1 MILLLRASGG
11 VDFCLSVET
20 LNLIVNVCSSL
31 LSSDSSIVSST
42 EERMKSLVNVEMV
55 VQNRVTRVTYR
66 VTSTAPIG
74 MILTKVSLYQWQP
87 WACPEFQV
95 LIEVQHVMNR
105 WPRGLELRR
114 GRSS

>member
-1 MILLLRASGG
+1 MILLLIASGG

-74 MILTKVSLYQWQP
+74 MIRTKVSHGPAL
-87 WACPEFQV
+87 
-95 LIEVQHVMNR
+95 
-105 WPRGLELRR
+105 
-114 GRSS
+114 